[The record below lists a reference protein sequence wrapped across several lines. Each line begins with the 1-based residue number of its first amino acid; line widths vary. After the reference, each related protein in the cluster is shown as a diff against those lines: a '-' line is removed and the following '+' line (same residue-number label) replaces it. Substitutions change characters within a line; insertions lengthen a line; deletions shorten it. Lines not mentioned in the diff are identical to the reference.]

1 MKSASVLRLH
11 THTVSIRSDKAERL
25 LFVLEKKKKKVQIK
39 NQEKKNNNEKK
50 KEKKKKLAPPPSPV
64 VRGFCWS
71 HTVHPVWGGHL
82 RRGSE
87 RAGGSSTWEWRAGWK
102 PAERRGWSTSPIPLN
117 SANHQ
122 SRCWWRF
129 RLRTE
134 RTSAVNLWQTGGH
147 FSVLAA
153 IVAGKPM
160 HV

>member
-50 KEKKKKLAPPPSPV
+50 KKKKKKLAPPPSPV

>member
-25 LFVLEKKKKKVQIK
+25 LFVLEKKKKSTNKEPR
-39 NQEKKNNNEKK
+39 EKKQQRKK
-50 KEKKKKLAPPPSPV
+50 KRKKKKLAPPPSPV

>member
-50 KEKKKKLAPPPSPV
+50 KRKKKKLAPPPSPV

-147 FSVLAA
+147 FSVLSA